1 MYLCVYVFMC
11 IYVSMHLSM
20 YLSMHLC
27 IYLCIYVY
35 LCTYIH
41 TYTYTLTKYSDLRI
55 ALNRQSS
62 RSQPPKNTTSSVSFE
77 RWGWVNTYELTT
89 FGGIII
95 HSPATVHRV
104 PGFWPA
110 NYPVRCSMWMPKRM
124 LSVWPRPHS
133 EATNRGMSTSKM
145 GIKWDML
152 WEIRRIYIYIYIYI
166 EWEIYWNIMSYL
178 LG

>member
-55 ALNRQSS
+55 VLNRQSS

-77 RWGWVNTYELTT
+77 RWGWVETYDT
-89 FGGIII
+89 I
-95 HSPATVHRV
+95 
-104 PGFWPA
+104 
-110 NYPVRCSMWMPKRM
+110 
-124 LSVWPRPHS
+124 
-133 EATNRGMSTSKM
+133 
-145 GIKWDML
+145 
-152 WEIRRIYIYIYIYI
+152 
-166 EWEIYWNIMSYL
+166 L
-178 LG
+178 LGGKKHPWLKLKTVEAYDLPDIWDIHLPAMDIHKWTFRSPSYVDLHQKYPLVNIQKTMENHDL